1 MGIILKTTD
10 EELDSLPG
18 TLAQSVHILIYV
30 SLQITLRG
38 KYQDDPIVTGERT
51 ALDEVTGWRLHS

>member
-1 MGIILKTTD
+1 MGIMLKTTD

-18 TLAQSVHILIYV
+18 TLAQSVHFLIYF

-38 KYQDDPIVTGERT
+38 EHQDDPIVTGERT
-51 ALDEVTGWRLHS
+51 ALDEVTGWGLHS